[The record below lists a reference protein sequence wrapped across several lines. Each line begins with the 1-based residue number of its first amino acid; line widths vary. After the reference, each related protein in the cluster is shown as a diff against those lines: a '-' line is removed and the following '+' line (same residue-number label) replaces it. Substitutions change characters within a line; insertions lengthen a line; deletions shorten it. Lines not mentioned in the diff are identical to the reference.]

1 MSTLLALIYWFV
13 VIAVV
18 INFVNL
24 AVGLLSAVTG
34 RSYMPGPLRRMQRQE
49 AASADDQRVLGMSL
63 ILLSVGQLLMM
74 VTLLVVITLSAA
86 SSSGGHAPIVG
97 LYLVTLVAFMASVA
111 CTFASLFIGRR
122 ARYSD
127 VKRPEEFKPTV
138 PMD

>member
-24 AVGLLSAVTG
+24 AIGLLSAVTG
-34 RSYMPGPLRRMQRQE
+34 RSYLPGPLRRLRRQE
-49 AASADDQRVLGMSL
+49 AAPTDDQRVLGMSI

-86 SSSGGHAPIVG
+86 SSSGGHASVVG
-97 LYLVTLVAFMASVA
+97 LYLVTLVACMDNAARTAAS
-111 CTFASLFIGRR
+111 T
-122 ARYSD
+122 
-127 VKRPEEFKPTV
+127 PH
-138 PMD
+138 